1 MAPIQPL
8 STTLPPLICGTATF
22 NIQYNTNISSIPT
35 NAIVRRALDLGVRA
49 FDTSPYYGP
58 SESLLGAALHAC
70 SARYPRSTYHILTK
84 VGRIGGSEFDYSA
97 EWVRYSV
104 KRSLQRLGTRYLD
117 VVYCHD
123 VEFVTPA
130 EVLAAV
136 QELRRIRDE
145 EGTIKYVGISG
156 YPVQLLCE
164 LAELVL
170 RETGEPLDAVMSY
183 ANFTLQNSTLLS
195 GGIERLKRAGVSVV
209 PNASPLGMGL
219 LRSAGVPVGGKGD
232 FHPAPGELRA
242 RVMQAAKFVELR
254 GDKLEVVAIRWAL
267 ERWARDA
274 ATVGGVGAIGISVMG
289 VSNLEE
295 LEETMRVW
303 NSVLDG
309 LPVPGRK
316 IEQVEAEWS
325 LGRRTEIEALAAGI
339 WDILGDF
346 KDYCW
351 ASPDE
356 GYVNIRTVKG
366 VVAEMP
372 PLLEVKE
379 DISKSSR
386 L

>member
-1 MAPIQPL
+1 MQ
-8 STTLPPLICGTATF
+8 
-22 NIQYNTNISSIPT
+22 
-35 NAIVRRALDLGVRA
+35 
-49 FDTSPYYGP
+49 
-58 SESLLGAALHAC
+58 
-70 SARYPRSTYHILTK
+70 
-84 VGRIGGSEFDYSA
+84 
-97 EWVRYSV
+97 
-104 KRSLQRLGTRYLD
+104 RSLQRLGTRYLD

-123 VEFVTPA
+123 VEFVTA
-130 EVLAAV
+130 SEVLIAV
-136 QELRRIRDE
+136 QEVRRIRDE

-156 YPVQLLCE
+156 YPVPLLCE

-170 RETGEPLDAVMSY
+170 EKTGEPLDAVMSY
-183 ANFTLQNSTLLS
+183 ANFTLQNTTLMS
-195 GGIERLKRAGVSVV
+195 EGIERLKRAGVSVV

-219 LRSAGVPVGGKGD
+219 LRSKGVPMGGKGD
-232 FHPAPGELRA
+232 FHPAPRELRA
-242 RVMQAAKFVELR
+242 RVMEAAKYVQQR
-254 GDKLEVVAIRWAL
+254 GDKLEVAAIRWAL

-316 IEQVEAEWS
+316 VGQANAEWS
-325 LGRRTEIEALAAGI
+325 LGWRKEIEALATGI

-356 GYVNIRTVKG
+356 GYVNVRGVKG
-366 VVAEMP
+366 VVGEVA
-372 PLLEVKE
+372 PLPEVKE
-379 DISKSSR
+379 DMSKSSR